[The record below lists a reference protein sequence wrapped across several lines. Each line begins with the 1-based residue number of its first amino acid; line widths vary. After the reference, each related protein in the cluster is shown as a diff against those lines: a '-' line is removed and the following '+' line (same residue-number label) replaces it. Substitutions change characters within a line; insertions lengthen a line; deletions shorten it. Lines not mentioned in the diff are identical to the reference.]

1 MSIRA
6 REPLEDATF
15 VSIRAREPHEDA
27 TFVSIRAREPL
38 EDATFVSIRAREPL
52 EEGRIVSILTTK
64 PREEAAFAS
73 IRATKVA
80 ESAMGM
86 GDAAMLALLR
96 PTLVRGYC
104 TARRDG
110 FPLARCRTRKP
121 GSNQTKREV
130 CSCRSLSGRR
140 SSSALA

>member
-27 TFVSIRAREPL
+27 TFVSIRAREALEDATFESIRATEPR

-52 EEGRIVSILTTK
+52 EDATFV
-64 PREEAAFAS
+64 S